1 MSIFETSR
9 AKPKGT
15 LSAVKDFWTEYPSR
29 FAAEWHLRFPGK
41 RQAPAREI
49 FGHRASSASPNR
61 SAPSDAPAP
70 SAPLSPWRATAGATS
85 GPTAK
90 PPVGPEEFFDRAQ
103 EARAACSP
111 LGGKIW

>member
-1 MSIFETSR
+1 MSLFETSG

-15 LSAVKDFWTEYPSR
+15 LSAVKDFWAEYPSR

-49 FGHRASSASPNR
+49 FGHLASSASPNR

-70 SAPLSPWRATAGATS
+70 SAPLSPWRATE
-85 GPTAK
+85 P
-90 PPVGPEEFFDRAQ
+90 
-103 EARAACSP
+103 SP
-111 LGGKIW
+111 IDLERLMVVFQSKESFLLQF